1 MFSANSIKDGNHL
14 NLNSHICFIFRSSII
29 GDTISDELITSHTKD
44 LLYIQQL
51 KDTTLT
57 CEACERRHVI
67 DEVVRQYMEF
77 QISLG

>member
-1 MFSANSIKDGNHL
+1 MQERKSFNQT
-14 NLNSHICFIFRSSII
+14 SHICFNFRSSII

-67 DEVVRQYMEF
+67 DEVVRQYIKF
-77 QISLG
+77 QIPNMYFTHQS